1 VSAAP
6 AILVLGNANL
16 DLVLGEIDGWP
27 EVGTEIMVERAE
39 TRAGG
44 SAGNSALALSGLGA
58 PHLFIAATGDDANG
72 AWLRAAFDP
81 ASCDWT
87 VEPGATTLTVAIVH
101 RGGDRA
107 FFTTPGHLD
116 KIRAEDLIARL
127 PQAPQGAAFAL
138 LSGSFLMP
146 GIRAGTEDIL
156 AALAARGW
164 RSAIDP
170 GWPPEGWRGETLALM
185 QGWLA
190 QADIALVNEVEAQA
204 LAGRDRTEDAAELL
218 AARLRPEQVL
228 VVKQG
233 ENGASAWRGG
243 RRFHAAA
250 PKVKVIDTVG
260 AGDTFNAGF
269 LAAMA
274 QGAGPAVALAKGV
287 QAASR
292 AISTTPRRYGP

>member
-1 VSAAP
+1 
-6 AILVLGNANL
+6 
-16 DLVLGEIDGWP
+16 
-27 EVGTEIMVERAE
+27 
-39 TRAGG
+39 
-44 SAGNSALALSGLGA
+44 
-58 PHLFIAATGDDANG
+58 
-72 AWLRAAFDP
+72 
-81 ASCDWT
+81 
-87 VEPGATTLTVAIVH
+87 
-101 RGGDRA
+101 
-107 FFTTPGHLD
+107 
-116 KIRAEDLIARL
+116 
-127 PQAPQGAAFAL
+127 
-138 LSGSFLMP
+138 
-146 GIRAGTEDIL
+146 
-156 AALAARGW
+156 
-164 RSAIDP
+164 
-170 GWPPEGWRGETLALM
+170 M